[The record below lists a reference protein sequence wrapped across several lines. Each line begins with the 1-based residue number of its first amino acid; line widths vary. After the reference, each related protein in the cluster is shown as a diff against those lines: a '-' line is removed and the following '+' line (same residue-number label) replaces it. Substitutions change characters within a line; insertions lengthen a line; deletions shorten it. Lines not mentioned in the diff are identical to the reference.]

1 MPEVNDNP
9 IAHREDGSP
18 IFDNTP
24 TVVCIAMRNGEDK
37 IITVRRNNEPG
48 RGLLGLPGGY
58 HMRGETWQ
66 EAGARELFEE
76 TGFVV
81 DPEFIMMIDEPVTD
95 EYGNNLIFASY
106 FGEHFA
112 GADLPVR
119 DPSFVLPDEVQ
130 EVVLLDDPGDVIDWA
145 FPRHYDILVELVTEA
160 LAEMQAA

>member
-1 MPEVNDNP
+1 MPEVNDTP

-24 TVVCIAMRNGEDK
+24 TVVCMMMRDGNGK
-37 IITVRRNNEPG
+37 IVAVRRNNEPG

-81 DPEFIMMIDEPVTD
+81 DPQFIFMVQEPVTD
-95 EYGNNLIFASY
+95 EYGNNLVIASY
-106 FGEHFA
+106 FGEMIE

-119 DPSFVLPDEVQ
+119 DTSFTLPEEVQ
-130 EVVLLDDPGDVIDWA
+130 EVVFLDEPGDVIDWA
-145 FPRHYDILVELVTEA
+145 FPRHYDALVNALNEA
-160 LAEMQAA
+160 NAEAQAA